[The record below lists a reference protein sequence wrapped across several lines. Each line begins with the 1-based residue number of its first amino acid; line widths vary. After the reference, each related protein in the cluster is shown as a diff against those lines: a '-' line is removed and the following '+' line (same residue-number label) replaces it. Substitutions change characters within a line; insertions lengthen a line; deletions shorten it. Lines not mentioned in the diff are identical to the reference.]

1 MALGLL
7 GLPWFKTFQTKDS
20 LLALILDLET
30 A

>member
-1 MALGLL
+1 L